1 MNAIGPALAVAA
13 GLGGAGSLAGALA
26 PARVRPLAAGVCTA
40 GLGAAGVVAGAA
52 ALGGSRYGVWLPGL
66 LPLAGVRLAVDALS
80 GLFLAV
86 AGAVTVAAAVYGIG
100 YASPGGTHDQP
111 PPGAGPDGAS
121 PGGHDMAAA
130 SPSGG
135 GHDDGVGGSFGVGH
149 ASPGGGGR
157 GDAVGGSF
165 RGHPSRG
172 GGGRR
177 DAGAGSFGVGD
188 ASPGGGRGDG
198 AGGSFG
204 GHPSPGGG
212 GHDDGAGGSFGV
224 RDASPGGGGRRDGA
238 GGTYGTAYPG
248 GRPAQG
254 IRSRGA
260 QAVLPLFALALLLV
274 PAAASVSTFLLLW
287 ELMAL
292 TSLLLVLAEHRERP
306 SVGQAGLWY
315 AVMTQLGFVLLLA
328 GLGLFAA
335 RAGGESFAD
344 LRAGAAGMSP
354 AVRGTVF
361 VATAA
366 AFTSKAGLAPLH
378 AWLPRAHPEAPSHV
392 SALMSAA
399 MVNLGVYGVLR
410 VGFDLLGGGP
420 AWWWLLLTAAG
431 GLSAVYGILQAAMA
445 SDLKR
450 LLAYSTSEN
459 MGLVVVG
466 AGAAGLFRAAGDE
479 PLAALALAAA
489 LLHVVNHSAFKALL
503 FCAAGSVLRAT
514 GLRDLDRLGGLRA
527 RMPATAGLFA
537 VGALGAVA
545 LPPGNG
551 FVSEWLLL
559 QALVHG
565 FAVPGAATAVVLP
578 LAVAVIALSAGLA
591 AAVFVKAL
599 GVGFFARPRSEPAA
613 RAAESP
619 PAMLAGMGLLAA
631 GCAVLALAP
640 GLLGGPLARAAAAAG
655 PAGGTSLAGAGLSV
669 RLHHTSASLYPLW
682 VALALVAGVAAA
694 AGLARLPARRGRRRD
709 ARLWDCGGGAPT
721 PRMAYTAT
729 SFAEPLQRVFDDV
742 LAPEQDV
749 HVTPVRESA
758 YLVRRVRFQRLVPD
772 RIEHR
777 LYLPVLTALSRTAAR
792 ARHLATG
799 SVHLYLAYG
808 LFGLVT
814 VLAVLVVGW

>member
-1 MNAIGPALAVAA
+1 VNAIGPALAVAA
-13 GLGGAGSLAGALA
+13 ALSGAGSLSGALA
-26 PARVRPLAAGVCTA
+26 PPRFRPLAAGLCTA
-40 GLGAAGVVAGAA
+40 ALGAAGVVAGAA
-52 ALGGSRYGVWLPGL
+52 ALAGSRYDLWLPDL

-80 GLFLAV
+80 GLFLTV
-86 AGAVTVAAAVYGIG
+86 TGAVTLAAAIYGIG
-100 YASPGGTHDQP
+100 YASPGGTHDE
-111 PPGAGPDGAS
+111 
-121 PGGHDMAAA
+121 AAPA
-130 SPSGG
+130 GG
-135 GHDDGVGGSFGVGH
+135 GRDLVAAESYGVGH
-149 ASPGGGGR
+149 APGSGDRSGGSPGG
-157 GDAVGGSF
+157 AQL
-165 RGHPSRG
+165 
-172 GGGRR
+172 
-177 DAGAGSFGVGD
+177 GA
-188 ASPGGGRGDG
+188 AREP
-198 AGGSFG
+198 
-204 GHPSPGGG
+204 
-212 GHDDGAGGSFGV
+212 GV
-224 RDASPGGGGRRDGA
+224 RHAHGV
-238 GGTYGTAYPG
+238 
-248 GRPAQG
+248 
-254 IRSRGA
+254 RSRGA
-260 QAVLPLFALALLLV
+260 QAVLPLFAFALLLV

-292 TSLLLVLAEHRERP
+292 TSLLLVLAEHRERS
-306 SVGQAGLWY
+306 SVGEAGLWY

-354 AVRGTVF
+354 AVRGAVF

-445 SDLKR
+445 ADLKR

-489 LLHVVNHSAFKALL
+489 LLHVVNHAAFKALL

-537 VGALGAVA
+537 LGALGAVA

-578 LAVAVIALSAGLA
+578 VAVAVIALSAGLA

-640 GLLGGPLARAAAAAG
+640 GLLGGPLARATAAAG
-655 PAGGTSLAGAGLSV
+655 LTGGTSVAGAGLSV
-669 RLHHTSASLYPLW
+669 RLHHTSAALYPLW
-682 VALALVAGVAAA
+682 VALALVAGVAAV
-694 AGLARLPARRGRRRD
+694 AGLTRLPARRRRRRD

-749 HVTPVRESA
+749 DVTPVRESA

-777 LYLPVLTALSRTAAR
+777 LYLPLLTALSRTATR

-814 VLAVLVVGW
+814 LLAVLVVGW